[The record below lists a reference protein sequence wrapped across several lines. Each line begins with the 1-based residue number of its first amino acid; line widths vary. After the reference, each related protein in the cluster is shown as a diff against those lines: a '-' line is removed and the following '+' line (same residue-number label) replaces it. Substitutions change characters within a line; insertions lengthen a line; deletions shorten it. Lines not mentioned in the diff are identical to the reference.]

1 MNAAIEWTAA
11 ALVVIGGAM
20 CAKLLRTGFVV
31 LIISNILWG
40 YTAYTNRLY
49 GLLTLEGVLVCISIA
64 GWYNWGRRGL

>member
-20 CAKLLRTGFVV
+20 CAKLLRTGFIV

-40 YTAYTNRLY
+40 YIAHTKELY
-49 GLLTLEGVLVCISIA
+49 GLLTLEAVLVCISAA
-64 GWYNWGRRGL
+64 GWYNWKRKGL